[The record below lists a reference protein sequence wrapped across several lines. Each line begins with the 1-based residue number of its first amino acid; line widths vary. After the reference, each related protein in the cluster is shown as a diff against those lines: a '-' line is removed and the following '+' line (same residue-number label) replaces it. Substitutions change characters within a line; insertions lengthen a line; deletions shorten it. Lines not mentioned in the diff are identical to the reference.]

1 MGGSMNF
8 KLTDKGPRLD
18 EKRVAAFEAR
28 RGVPLPAEYRR
39 FLLRT
44 NGGTPDPEVGFAF
57 TEGGRPSDSVLN
69 QFYILK
75 ANADDPNLD
84 EAIETFVDAGRM
96 PSHLLPFA
104 DDQFGNQLC
113 LSLGASDYGAV
124 YFWNHE
130 REPEA
135 GDGPPSFDNLS
146 LVAGGFDAFL
156 ELLTVVE

>member
-1 MGGSMNF
+1 MGL

-18 EKRVAAFEAR
+18 EKRVAAFETR
-28 RGVPLPAEYRR
+28 RGVRLPAEYRR

-44 NGGTPDPEVGFAF
+44 NGGTPDPEVEFAF
-57 TEGGRPSDSVLN
+57 TEDGRLSGSVLD

-96 PSHLLPFA
+96 PPHLLPFA
-104 DDQFGNQLC
+104 YDQFGNQLC
-113 LSLGASDYGAV
+113 LSLGESDYGAI

-130 REPEA
+130 REPEV
-135 GDGPPSFDNLS
+135 GDDPPVFDNLS
-146 LVAGGFDAFL
+146 LVAPGFDAFL